1 MKWWQLDLW
10 PLCFKCR
17 LMLLVY
23 AKVRLKALTM
33 RRVGLPLFFL
43 VIASAHIHAAAFD
56 ETVHG

>member
-1 MKWWQLDLW
+1 
-10 PLCFKCR
+10 
-17 LMLLVY
+17 MLLVY